1 MFSIIGRYCLA
12 FVVAAVT
19 MAGAAEAEQA
29 TSLSAARAHELA
41 RAGEVLLIDIRRP
54 EEWRD
59 TGIAESAKPV
69 SMHEKGFVEKLLA
82 LTGGDRSKPLAL
94 ICAAG
99 VRSSFLQSQLSRL
112 GFTSVIDVSEG
123 MLGSAAGDGW
133 LKVGLPVKS
142 FRN

>member
-1 MFSIIGRYCLA
+1 MLRQIMF
-12 FVVAAVT
+12 VAMLVLT
-19 MAGAAEAEQA
+19 SAGLTHADDQG
-29 TSLSAARAHELA
+29 SMSAQRAHELA
-41 RAGEVLLIDIRRP
+41 SSGEVLLIGLRRP

-59 TGIAESAKPV
+59 TGIGGSAKPV

-99 VRSSFLQSQLSRL
+99 ARSSFLRSQLSRL
-112 GFTSVIDVSEG
+112 GFTSVADVSEG

-133 LKVGLPVKS
+133 LKAGLPVKS
-142 FRN
+142 YRN

>member
-1 MFSIIGRYCLA
+1 MFSNLGRFCLA
-12 FVVAAVT
+12 FIVAAV
-19 MAGAAEAEQA
+19 ALVGAAQAGEA
-29 TSLSAARAHELA
+29 TWLSAARAHELA

-69 SMHEKGFVEKLLA
+69 SMHEKGFIEKLLA

-99 VRSSFLQSQLSRL
+99 VRSSFLQSHLSRL
-112 GFTSVIDVSEG
+112 GFTRVIDVSEG
-123 MLGSAAGDGW
+123 MLGSAAGEGW
-133 LKVGLPVKS
+133 LKTGLPVKS